1 MPMLPKPQ
9 AVIVPKSAKRSK
21 GKSSTE
27 RIIGTD
33 TVEPLA
39 GWTVTFDLVEDS
51 SKVSKHNPDGRFI
64 RFTKGAGYQPMK
76 SIGIALAYSAACN
89 KVFGD

>member
-51 SKVSKHNPDGRFI
+51 S
-64 RFTKGAGYQPMK
+64 MK